1 MIDQKELVLTFDG
14 GIWPNP
20 GGVPR
25 FGWQV
30 KDKNNNLVCEGK
42 GSDPNSEV
50 KTNNVAE
57 YLGLI
62 KGLSYLKDNEWSGS
76 LTIRSDSKLLVEQM
90 TDRFVTRKPHLIV
103 LRDLARKILH
113 QVTTEISIEWV
124 SRDKNSICDKLA
136 SGK

>member
-1 MIDQKELVLTFDG
+1 MNKELVLNFDG

-30 KDKNNNLVCEGK
+30 KDQDGKLVAEGK
-42 GSDPNSEV
+42 GSDENSEV

-62 KGLSYLKDNEWSGS
+62 KGLSYLKESNWVGS
-76 LTIRSDSKLLVEQM
+76 LSIKSDSKLLVDQM
-90 TDRFVTRKPHLIV
+90 SDRIATRQPHLIV

-113 QVTTEISIEWV
+113 EVADEISIEWIP
-124 SRDKNSICDKLA
+124 RKKNASCDKLA
-136 SGK
+136 SGKK